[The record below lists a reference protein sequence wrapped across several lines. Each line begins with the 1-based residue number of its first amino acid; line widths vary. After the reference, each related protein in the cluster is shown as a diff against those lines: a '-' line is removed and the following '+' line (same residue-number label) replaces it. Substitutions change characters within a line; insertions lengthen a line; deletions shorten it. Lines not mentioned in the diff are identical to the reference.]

1 MTIIKLKT
9 ADLLSDPA
17 NVRKHNDRNLSAIK
31 ASLAKYGQ
39 QKPIVIGEN
48 NVVIAGNGTLEA
60 AASLGWDKIDCVR
73 SPLKGSEATGYAI
86 SDNRTAELAEWHN
99 QALAETLRSLQSED
113 FDLEAL
119 GFNEGEI
126 DALIEGLGSEALGET
141 SEDPGAQIDK
151 AEELQAKWKTATGQL
166 WIIPSKSSP
175 NKDHRVLCGDST
187 KAEDVARE

>member
-126 DALIEGLGSEALGET
+126 DELINKITTPLFEPAN
-141 SEDPGAQIDK
+141 IDDQGRLDEK
-151 AEELQAKWKTATGQL
+151 AKVEC
-166 WIIPSKSSP
+166 PS
-175 NKDHRVLCGDST
+175 CGHEFT
-187 KAEDVARE
+187 P